1 LQILSTKLTEG
12 QYLLNIVLET
22 LNRATIGASPE
33 TEALMKQQVEELR
46 VAFDQIK
53 KSLPE
58 GIAKLKVS

>member
-1 LQILSTKLTEG
+1 
-12 QYLLNIVLET
+12 
-22 LNRATIGASPE
+22 
-33 TEALMKQQVEELR
+33 MKQQVEELR